1 MWFTSLTMMKRTLN
15 LQANLI
21 AGQGKFEFGLDIV
34 PMTWYN
40 THTQD
45 NNTHERNKM
54 IKIENPL
61 SRATQT
67 YAISKA
73 SKHKHL
79 MRRLLQHLRSETG
92 QMSFANAGFD
102 LMLDSDPDNE

>member
-1 MWFTSLTMMKRTLN
+1 MMMRRTLN

-54 IKIENPL
+54 IKIEN
-61 SRATQT
+61 ATV
-67 YAISKA
+67 
-73 SKHKHL
+73 
-79 MRRLLQHLRSETG
+79 ET
-92 QMSFANAGFD
+92 
-102 LMLDSDPDNE
+102 LDSTQARPVGSTVLAVTIGDHTFQMLVNEDELIVALASQFGCKPCLTPAP

>member
-1 MWFTSLTMMKRTLN
+1 MN

-54 IKIENPL
+54 IKIEN
-61 SRATQT
+61 ATV
-67 YAISKA
+67 
-73 SKHKHL
+73 
-79 MRRLLQHLRSETG
+79 ET
-92 QMSFANAGFD
+92 
-102 LMLDSDPDNE
+102 LDSTQARPVGSTVLAVTIGDHTFQMLVNEDELIVALASQFGCKPCLTPAP